1 MKFND
6 PRQYYPFRV
15 IISLL
20 IAILTGVMWTNV
32 FIKSPAHGLGD
43 PLFWAILF
51 TILLPFA
58 LQWQQKLYRQHV
70 RRVLFMLDAMENNDN
85 AIHFSENEDYAD
97 ARLINRALNRVTHI
111 LYNVK
116 SETAQQEKYYE
127 LILDC
132 INTGILVLNDNGAV
146 YQKNSEALRL
156 LGLNVFTHVSQL
168 TRIDTHLT
176 NILTDCRP
184 GNKLQAP
191 FSNERGT
198 VNLSIRVSDITVRKE
213 HLRILALNDI
223 NSELDEKEIDSWIRL
238 TRVLTHE
245 IMNAVTPITSL
256 SDTLLGLTI
265 ETTDS
270 IDKDKIEEP
279 SSIIKEEI
287 RSGLQT
293 ISSTGKGLL
302 AFVESYRKFT
312 RIPTP
317 EPSLFY
323 VKSFIE
329 RMVELA
335 RHQHPDLQVTFH
347 LNITP
352 DDLILYADENLIS
365 QVVINL
371 LKNAIQAIEPDF
383 QSGKTGD
390 IRIRAYCNE
399 AEAILIEISNNGP
412 AISPDIAEHI
422 FIPFFTTKEGGS
434 GIGLSISRQI
444 MRLSG
449 GNITLLPGKETTFVL
464 KFN

>member
-1 MKFND
+1 MLRNIST
-6 PRQYYPFRV
+6 YYPFRV
-15 IISLL
+15 TIS
-20 IAILTGVMWTNV
+20 ILVAVVTGALWTNI
-32 FIKSPAHGLGD
+32 FISYSVSRKLGD
-43 PLFWAILF
+43 SIFWAILC
-51 TILLPFA
+51 TLLLP
-58 LQWQQKLYRQHV
+58 LVLRWQQKLYRQHI
-70 RRVLFMLDAMENNDN
+70 RRVLFMLDAIENNDN
-85 AIHFSENEDYAD
+85 AIHFSETENNVD
-97 ARLINRALNRVTHI
+97 ARLVNQALNRVTHI

-132 INTGILVLNDNGAV
+132 ISTGVLVLNDNGAV

-168 TRIDTHLT
+168 ARIDSHLT
-176 NILTDCRP
+176 QILTNCRS
-184 GNKLQAP
+184 GDKLQIP

-198 VNLSIRVSDITVRKE
+198 VNFSIRVSDITVRKE

-256 SDTLLGLTI
+256 SDTLLGLT
-265 ETTDS
+265 DS
-270 IDKDKIEEP
+270 SP
-279 SSIIKEEI
+279 IIREEI

-302 AFVESYRKFT
+302 SFVESYRKFT

-317 EPSLFY
+317 EPTLFY

-335 RHQHPDLQVTFH
+335 RHQYPDVPVTFH
-347 LNITP
+347 KNITP

-371 LKNAIQAIEPDF
+371 LKNAIQAIESNPA
-383 QSGKTGD
+383 SNNEGS
-390 IRIRAYCNE
+390 IRIHAYCNE
-399 AEAILIEISNNGP
+399 AEAVLIEISNNGP
-412 AISPDIAEHI
+412 AITADIAEHI

-449 GNITLLPGKETTFVL
+449 GNISLLPGKETTFVL